1 MNHTRVK
8 DAWEH
13 WEKNMLKELK
23 TLIELW
29 EKSGRIA
36 FHRPRKKTVS
46 LNGFKEIPEK
56 DALEYLREWAS
67 KKEDSNGHS

>member
-1 MNHTRVK
+1 
-8 DAWEH
+8 
-13 WEKNMLKELK
+13 MLKELK
-23 TLIELW
+23 ILIEAW

-46 LNGFKEIPEK
+46 LNGFKELSEK

-67 KKEDSNGHS
+67 KKEGSNDHT